1 MLDIDSSK
9 STKINDVNFAFC
21 SSCNSFM
28 VELHTHTYTQHTTTG
43 TQIYK
48 DIQDRNYSK
57 IIQNEVK

>member
-1 MLDIDSSK
+1 MMLISHFVQAVTVLWS
-9 STKINDVNFAFC
+9 NC
-21 SSCNSFM
+21 
-28 VELHTHTYTQHTTTG
+28 TQHTTTHLTTTG

>member
-28 VELHTHTYTQHTTTG
+28 VELHTHTHNTPQQAHRYTK
-43 TQIYK
+43 IYK
-48 DIQDRNYSK
+48 TE
-57 IIQNEVK
+57 IIAR